1 MNHRHLHSGLR
12 ALVPPFVSEWAVRR
26 SKYSTRFIEVAS
38 WDTAIRNSTGY
49 SDSDILDRVD
59 ASTRLVIS
67 GEAAY
72 ERDGFTFNQPDVRWP
87 VLAGLLHAH
96 ARDGYLRV
104 LDFGGSLGSTYWQ
117 HRRLLANAVDQ
128 WAIVEQQGFIER
140 GKALP
145 TSDIDFHADLN
156 TAIDHVQPNVILFSS
171 VLQYLEDPVSMVSQL
186 WRDTTADIVIDRT
199 PMWSGPENVATIQ
212 QVPVHL
218 YQGSYPAWIISEP
231 LLLRLFEFDG
241 SVTKFM
247 GIESDTQTSG
257 GKDVTWQGL
266 LVTRKKEL

>member
-1 MNHRHLHSGLR
+1 
-12 ALVPPFVSEWAVRR
+12 VRR

-38 WDTAIRNSTGY
+38 WDTAIRDSAGY
-49 SDSDILDRVD
+49 SDSGILERVD

-67 GEAAY
+67 GEVAY
-72 ERDGFTFNQPDVRWP
+72 ERDGFTFIEPDARWP
-87 VLAGLLHAH
+87 VVTGLLHAY

-117 HRRLLANAVDQ
+117 HRRLLANAVDR
-128 WAIVEQQGFIER
+128 WAIVEQESFIER

-145 TSDIDFHADLN
+145 TSDIEFHADLA
-156 TAIDHVQPNVILFSS
+156 TAIEQVQPNVILFSS
-171 VLQYLEDPVSMVSQL
+171 VLQYLEDPMSVVSQL
-186 WRDTTADIVIDRT
+186 WRDTFADMVIDRT
-199 PMWSGPENVATIQ
+199 PMWTGSTNVATIQ
-212 QVPVHL
+212 QVPVQL
-218 YQGSYPAWIISEP
+218 YDGSYPAWIISEP

-247 GIESDTQTSG
+247 GLESNTQTSG

-266 LVTRKKEL
+266 LVNRKREL